1 MATLAEIAN
10 QVNNTLSQI
19 QTNTRDTADV
29 VALVKADTADLKSRL
44 DALLTATA
52 AGFQFLGQG
61 LYTLQELQREAN
73 AHLATQVAQGTA
85 ILCWLTTLA
94 DLSCRQLRVAEAD
107 AKVHQQMLAALQTL
121 EGVEKLA
128 HARELVEYEQHK
140 ALEDRIAACC
150 PVATPAPGPCYQACA
165 EPPIRRHDPRGQDWK
180 PDFAARP
187 GTPGRADPTG
197 GPR

>member
-1 MATLAEIAN
+1 MSNTEKGYKSDNVRAVARALDILLAFTPSDHELSPGELLKRVDLSRPTLY
-10 QVNNTLSQI
+10 
-19 QTNTRDTADV
+19 
-29 VALVKADTADLKSRL
+29 RL
-44 DALLTATA
+44 
-52 AGFQFLGQG
+52 

-187 GTPGRADPTG
+187 GTPGRADPPG
-197 GPR
+197 APR

>member
-19 QTNTRDTADV
+19 QTNTKDTADV
-29 VALVKADTADLKSRL
+29 VALVKADTADIKSRL

-61 LYTLQELQREAN
+61 LYVLQELQREAN

-85 ILCWLTTLA
+85 ILCWLATLA
-94 DLSCRQLRVAEAD
+94 ELSCKQLRAEEVE
-107 AKVHQQMLAALQTL
+107 AKLHERMLAALETL
-121 EGVEKLA
+121 AGVEKLA
-128 HARELVEYEQHK
+128 HAREFVEYEQHQ
-140 ALEDRIAACC
+140 AIEARLAACC
-150 PVATPAPGPCYQACA
+150 PVATPYPEPCYKACA
-165 EPPIRRHDPRGQDWK
+165 EPQIRRHDPRGQDWK
-180 PDFAARP
+180 PDFAGRP
-187 GTPGRADPTG
+187 STPAGGNPTG